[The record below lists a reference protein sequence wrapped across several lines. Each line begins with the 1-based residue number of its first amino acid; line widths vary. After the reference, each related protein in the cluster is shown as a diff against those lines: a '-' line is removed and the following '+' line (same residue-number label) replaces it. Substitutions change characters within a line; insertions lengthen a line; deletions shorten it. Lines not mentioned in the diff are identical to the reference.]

1 MVHILN
7 SISTEIKD
15 TFFGLIK
22 LINLLRTRKFLVQ
35 VISWS
40 NNHKNNSI
48 IRGAMPFHIRNVKE
62 NVPEKSTLSIMLQQD
77 LIVYFPWM
85 SASHCFKSSL
95 SGLNLTPSIIT
106 RSCWDCVCSV
116 YCNFH
121 FHCYVPSLNPP
132 ISANIDNDEV
142 DRA

>member
-48 IRGAMPFHIRNVKE
+48 LRGAMPFHIRNVKE
-62 NVPEKSTLSIMLQQD
+62 NAPEKSTLSIMLLQD
-77 LIVYFPWM
+77 LIYSILSFDV
-85 SASHCFKSSL
+85 SL
-95 SGLNLTPSIIT
+95 PLFQILSVWTQFDPIYHYKELLGLCLF
-106 RSCWDCVCSV
+106 C
-116 YCNFH
+116 
-121 FHCYVPSLNPP
+121 LL
-132 ISANIDNDEV
+132 
-142 DRA
+142 